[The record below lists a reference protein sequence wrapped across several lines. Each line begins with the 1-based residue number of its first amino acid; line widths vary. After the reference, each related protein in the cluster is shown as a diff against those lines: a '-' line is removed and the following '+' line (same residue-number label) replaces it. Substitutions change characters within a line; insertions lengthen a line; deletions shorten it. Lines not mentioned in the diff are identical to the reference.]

1 MEAPFAAQ
9 GTPVAIQNL
18 DESIGGGNGGPR
30 RPGNVWTEQAREDV
44 FNRREAGEGWET
56 ICPDYPNRS
65 RHAMQQQYS
74 MMKKQRAVAEGTW
87 VSNRRGRKRKTTS
100 GERWASVNKQKLE
113 WEDPEEDDDTQDEDF
128 EEPGLGE
135 FGEGEETEMNY
146 RQPDQANI
154 PQTFR
159 PPLPVRSATDPV
171 FRPQKSKI
179 VTFPNLPNSAGY
191 QHLTHVM
198 RRNGPNSSQ
207 TSMNDEESGFA
218 TNQASYPN
226 KRLKHSPNIG
236 DDSEVSALSSTAV
249 VTFSNLM
256 LDEDEV
262 LDLLERG
269 RQKAHVTSMCY
280 ETERSSQRQIFEAAV
295 SRANKR
301 AYDYE
306 ERLRDISYEHA
317 ETVKFMQRQQTDE
330 LQTRKRDY
338 EKEQKKRGDYFVF
351 KTEALN
357 RVIQDLQKERE
368 DKDNSYAAEIQSLR
382 DELQEVARKQAA
394 LPSEPSA
401 AIASA
406 AQLKQQL
413 SNKEE
418 QLRLSEQAR
427 SEIIQKI
434 QQLKGLQASTVEPIA
449 QTKSTYFGLTRKLDQ
464 LSHDLED
471 LSMKAIGKEIGKIVS
486 DAMEAEQ
493 WLLQATKTLDIANKA
508 LSALPTRL
516 AIDLNPIANDTSDQE
531 VRGVERV
538 LNINGSNGGH
548 ALQSTNATD
557 GIGSLDSWEG
567 PNGAP
572 DSNHLNRPVES

>member
-1 MEAPFAAQ
+1 MEAPVAAQ
-9 GTPVAIQNL
+9 GTPVAIHIL
-18 DESIGGGNGGPR
+18 DESLGGSNGGPR

-100 GERWASVNKQKLE
+100 GERWASVNKQKPE
-113 WEDPEEDDDTQDEDF
+113 WEEPEEDDDTQDEDF

-135 FGEGEETEMNY
+135 FGEGEDTEMNY
-146 RQPDQANI
+146 LRPDHADMSR
-154 PQTFR
+154 TFR

-191 QHLTHVM
+191 QYSTHVM
-198 RRNGPNSSQ
+198 RQDGPDSSR
-207 TSMNDEESGFA
+207 TSMDNEGGGFA
-218 TNQASYPN
+218 ATQAMYPN

-236 DDSEVSALSSTAV
+236 ASSEMSVSSSNAA

-269 RQKAHVTSMCY
+269 RQKAHTTSMCY
-280 ETERSSQRQIFEAAV
+280 ETERSSQKQIFEAAV
-295 SRANKR
+295 SRANRR

-317 ETVKFMQRQQTDE
+317 ETVKFMQRQHTDE

-338 EKEQKKRGDYFVF
+338 ERELKKRGDLSVQ

-357 RVIQDLQKERE
+357 RVIQSLQKERE
-368 DKDNSYAAEIQSLR
+368 NRDKVHVAEIQSLR
-382 DELQEVARKQAA
+382 DELQEVVRKQMA
-394 LPSEPSA
+394 LPSD
-401 AIASA
+401 ASA
-406 AQLKQQL
+406 ALASLEQLREQL
-413 SNKEE
+413 SRKEE
-418 QLRLSEQAR
+418 QLKFLEQTKGEALR
-427 SEIIQKI
+427 KI
-434 QQLKGLQASTVEPIA
+434 QLIRDLQNTTLEPIS
-449 QTKSTYFGLTRKLDQ
+449 QTRSKYLGLTRTLDQ
-464 LSHDLED
+464 LNGDLED
-471 LSMKAIGKEIGKIVS
+471 LSMKAIGKALGKLVS
-486 DAMEAEQ
+486 DAMEAEE
-493 WLLQATKTLDIANKA
+493 WLLKATKTLDNANKVFSTLPGK
-508 LSALPTRL
+508 LSIELSPTANGTSEQEIHEAELLP
-516 AIDLNPIANDTSDQE
+516 
-531 VRGVERV
+531 
-538 LNINGSNGGH
+538 NINGSNGDH
-548 ALQSTNATD
+548 VVQPRNDTD
-557 GIGSLDSWEG
+557 GIGNLHSPEG
-567 PNGAP
+567 PNGTTGR
-572 DSNHLNRPVES
+572 DRLDQSVES

>member
-1 MEAPFAAQ
+1 METPFAAP

-18 DESIGGGNGGPR
+18 DDSAGGGNGGPR

-113 WEDPEEDDDTQDEDF
+113 WEEPEEDDDTQDEDF

-135 FGEGEETEMNY
+135 FGEGEDTEVNY
-146 RQPDQANI
+146 RQTDQANI
-154 PQTFR
+154 SQNFR
-159 PPLPVRSATDPV
+159 PQLPVRSATDPV
-171 FRPQKSKI
+171 FRPPKSKI
-179 VTFPNLPNSAGY
+179 VTFPNLPNSAGH
-191 QHLTHVM
+191 QHSTHIM
-198 RRNGPNSSQ
+198 RQNGLNLSE
-207 TSMNDEESGFA
+207 TSMSNEESGLTA
-218 TNQASYPN
+218 NQASYPN
-226 KRLKHSPNIG
+226 KRLKHSPKIG
-236 DDSEVSALSSTAV
+236 DDSEVLGASSTAV

-269 RQKAHVTSMCY
+269 RQRALATSMYY

-317 ETVKFMQRQQTDE
+317 ETVKFMQRQQADE
-330 LQTRKRDY
+330 LQTRKLDY
-338 EKEQKKRGDYFVF
+338 EREQKKRGDLFSS

-357 RVIQDLQKERE
+357 RVIQNLQKERE
-368 DKDNSYAAEIQSLR
+368 NKDNSYAEEIQSLR
-382 DELQEVARKQAA
+382 DELQVVARKHTA
-394 LPSEPSA
+394 LPSESSA
-401 AIASA
+401 AIAFST
-406 AQLKQQL
+406 QLKEQL

-418 QLRLSEQAR
+418 QLRLSEQVR
-427 SEIIQKI
+427 SEMVQKV
-434 QQLKGLQASTVEPIA
+434 QELKELQASTVEPIL
-449 QTKSTYFGLTRKLDQ
+449 QTKSTYLGLTRKLDQ
-464 LSHDLED
+464 LNHDLED
-471 LSMKAIGKEIGKIVS
+471 LSMKALGKAISKIVD
-486 DAMEAEQ
+486 DAMEAEK
-493 WLLQATKTLDIANKA
+493 WLLQATKTLDSAHKA
-508 LSALPTRL
+508 LSALPARL
-516 AIDLNPIANDTSDQE
+516 PIDISQTANGAGDQE
-531 VRGVERV
+531 VHGVQGFQ
-538 LNINGSNGGH
+538 NINGNNGGH
-548 ALQSTNATD
+548 ALQPTDNTD
-557 GIGSLDSWEG
+557 GIGNLNSLGSSE
-567 PNGAP
+567 
-572 DSNHLNRPVES
+572 RYY